1 MKILLGP
8 IAIDPKRGHGYK
20 RIGSRVCILQ
30 FITGESITVACGV
43 KTPDR
48 NTISFPGTPED
59 LKELLAKYI
68 EANESDKRITGKR
81 EIARL

>member
-1 MKILLGP
+1 MKIRLGH
-8 IAIDPKRGHGYK
+8 ITIDPKQVNRFK

-43 KTPDR
+43 KTPSN

-59 LKELLAKYI
+59 LKELLSEYI
-68 EANESDKRITGKR
+68 EATSYPKG
-81 EIARL
+81 